1 MFKGEN
7 KSIVEAKEHE
17 FSAKLLV
24 VILAGLA
31 DSRHN
36 GSISL
41 QKPNKD
47 NWDISKHSWL
57 YSCRHIDGTI

>member
-1 MFKGEN
+1 MFKGKN
-7 KSIVEAKEHE
+7 KSIAEAKEHE
-17 FSAKLLV
+17 FSTKLLV

-31 DSRHN
+31 ESRHN

-47 NWDISKHSWL
+47 NWDISKHSRL
-57 YSCRHIDGTI
+57 YSCRHIDGTV